1 MSSASQ
7 YHVRR
12 LASQDAE
19 SLLAAVKASPEL
31 GLWMPWCT
39 PDYSLVQAEA
49 WIRFSQDAWAS
60 RSEFPLTIVESG
72 SGRIVGGTGINQINR
87 ANRIGNIGY
96 WVSTPHTGLGV
107 AQFAARQAA
116 LIGFRELEMTRL
128 EIVALTHN
136 LASIRVAESL
146 GAQRECTARNRLRMN
161 GKPQDAVVF
170 SLVPEDVEAW
180 PEARF
185 PAFS

>member
-12 LASQDAE
+12 LATQDAE

-60 RSEFPLTIVESG
+60 RSEFPLAIVESG
-72 SGRIVGGTGINQINR
+72 SGQIVGGTGINQINK

-96 WVSTPHTGLGV
+96 WVSTPHTGLGI
-107 AQFAARQAA
+107 ARFAARQAA
-116 LIGFRELEMTRL
+116 LIGFRELGMTRL
-128 EIVALTHN
+128 EIVARAHSQ
-136 LASIRVAESL
+136 ASIRVAESL

-161 GKPQDAVVF
+161 GKSHDAVVF
-170 SLVPEDVEAW
+170 SLIPEDVEAW
-180 PEARF
+180 PEARH
-185 PAFS
+185 PGHS